1 MLIFPS
7 GLLFPLMGLDPLVS
21 FLLGSSTTELYL
33 LLDILKQVNKGH
45 SL

>member
-1 MLIFPS
+1 MLIFPN

-33 LLDILKQVNKGH
+33 LYILKQVNKGR